1 MGMIKTIIKMKK
13 ISKGEKAKFTIAEIS
28 SGLINLR
35 NAEKNLSKSEYNKV
49 LDLYRELQKDNVKEY
64 EVDIN
69 GYSVLCM
76 SIIEEFGKIAPC
88 GKYCN

>member
-1 MGMIKTIIKMKK
+1 MGMIKTIIKMNK

-64 EVDIN
+64 EVNIN
-69 GYSVLCM
+69 GYNVLCM
-76 SIIEEFGKIAPC
+76 SIIGKFDKIAPC